1 MGEKKTLRSREERSG
16 NLVSIEPY
24 DNTSGAYYKETPKR
38 SPTNFGAYMTVALV
52 VFLVVLF
59 LGIYD
64 FFQQIWK
71 AFH

>member
-1 MGEKKTLRSREERSG
+1 MGSKRLLQSREERTG

-24 DNTSGAYYKETPKR
+24 DNTSNAYYRESPKR
-38 SPTNFGAYMTVALV
+38 TQTGFGAYLTVALV

-71 AFH
+71 AFA

>member
-1 MGEKKTLRSREERSG
+1 MGGKKTLRSREERSG

-24 DNTSGAYYKETPKR
+24 DNTSEAYYKETPKR
-38 SPTNFGAYMTVALV
+38 SQTNFGAYMTVALT

-71 AFH
+71 AFN